1 MKVNYGQLVSEILK
15 NVSNQR
21 TQDIVCSRFGLK
33 DGQKQTLEAIGQK
46 YGITRERVR
55 QIEEAAF
62 SDFRK
67 PALSDSLKPAYHLI
81 DNFLNQEGQ
90 LVREDRLLSFLTETP
105 HPNPLRGALFFV
117 LTLGKP
123 YQRFVESDKFHP
135 VWTNSSNALV
145 QADNTINQLVKKIEN
160 DERLVSLNN
169 IIDLFKQEN
178 INLSRKALISYLDAT
193 KQIDQNYS
201 GQFGLVKWPEIT
213 PRGARD
219 KAYIILKEQ
228 NRPLHFREIAELI
241 NQANLGSNLAQAQ
254 TVHNELIKD
263 ERFILV
269 GRGTYA
275 LRDWGYQ
282 PGTVRQVIAQLLKEH
297 GSLAK
302 EDILEKVLKDRLVK
316 ESTILINLQNRQH
329 FNKREDGKYT
339 LVK

>member
-1 MKVNYGQLVSEILK
+1 M
-15 NVSNQR
+15 
-21 TQDIVCSRFGLK
+21 
-33 DGQKQTLEAIGQK
+33 
-46 YGITRERVR
+46 
-55 QIEEAAF
+55 
-62 SDFRK
+62 
-67 PALSDSLKPAYHLI
+67 
-81 DNFLNQEGQ
+81 
-90 LVREDRLLSFLTETP
+90 
-105 HPNPLRGALFFV
+105 
-117 LTLGKP
+117 
-123 YQRFVESDKFHP
+123 
-135 VWTNSSNALV
+135 
-145 QADNTINQLVKKIEN
+145 
-160 DERLVSLNN
+160 
-169 IIDLFKQEN
+169 
-178 INLSRKALISYLDAT
+178 
-193 KQIDQNYS
+193 
-201 GQFGLVKWPEIT
+201 VKWPEIT

-263 ERFILV
+263 ERFVLV

-275 LRDWGYQ
+275 LKDWGYQ

-316 ESTILINLQNRQH
+316 ESTVLINLQNRQH

>member
-1 MKVNYGQLVSEILK
+1 MKANYGQLVSEILK
-15 NVSNQR
+15 NISNQR
-21 TQDIVCSRFGLK
+21 TQDIICSRFGLK

-67 PALSDSLKPAYHLI
+67 PALSNYLKSAYRLI

-90 LVREDRLLSFLTETP
+90 LVREDRLLFSLTENP
-105 HPNPLRGALFFV
+105 HPHPLRGALSFV

-135 VWTNSSNALV
+135 VWTNSSNALI
-145 QADNTINQLVKKIEN
+145 QADNTINKLVKKIEN
-160 DERLVSLNN
+160 DERLVSLNY

-241 NQANLGSNLAQAQ
+241 NQANLGSDLAQAQ

-263 ERFILV
+263 ERFVLV

-275 LRDWGYQ
+275 LKDWGYQ
-282 PGTVRQVIAQLLKEH
+282 PGTVRQVITQLLKENN
-297 GSLAK
+297 SLTK
-302 EDILEKVLKDRLVK
+302 EDILKKVLKDRLVK
-316 ESTILINLQNRQH
+316 ESTVLINLQNRQH